1 MVCAISLQ
9 TCYWCTKCKF
19 DKCLPIHKDCEP
31 YDDGNK
37 CRVFEREKSSTRA
50 FQPPERSC
58 LIQPCTAS
66 TCDRCAQMGCIWTQ
80 HFERILHS
88 AGKFVHF
95 CFYGKCSK
103 ILNTFLFLF
112 SNKTGYQGR
121 HSQNACQNSK
131 QGRSWQSD
139 LGLLCLAGKLVPFC
153 I

>member
-1 MVCAISLQ
+1 MLTWWLSGFIYLQ

-88 AGKFVHF
+88 AGNLVHF
-95 CFYGKCSK
+95 CIFGKFSK
-103 ILNTFLFLF
+103 ILNTPLSVL
-112 SNKTGYQGR
+112 K
-121 HSQNACQNSK
+121 
-131 QGRSWQSD
+131 
-139 LGLLCLAGKLVPFC
+139 
-153 I
+153 